1 MSDIP
6 ESNTVYLRRSGD
18 GKMLIDKPHNHYE
31 TFGSNIYKL
40 FNDAFFLE
48 KSGQIGE
55 FAKRKIENII
65 KNLWDDKENKIRA
78 IKKNKFY
85 ELQHQIEM
93 IGDNLLREKLL
104 DMLFESRYSEL
115 DYSQRKIKLYQKKI
129 EELGGNK

>member
-1 MSDIP
+1 M
-6 ESNTVYLRRSGD
+6 
-18 GKMLIDKPHNHYE
+18 
-31 TFGSNIYKL
+31 
-40 FNDAFFLE
+40 
-48 KSGQIGE
+48 
-55 FAKRKIENII
+55 
-65 KNLWDDKENKIRA
+65 WDDKENKIRA